1 MNQSLL
7 QSMQQILSQ
16 KGLPKRILVE
26 AIEEALLQAARRR
39 FGADASVSV
48 QFNDST
54 GEIRMSAPKRVV
66 EIMRTFASEIPVDE
80 AQKIDPDARVGQVI
94 QVPVKTQDFGRIE
107 AQLARQMLV
116 QKIKDAER
124 ANVYAL
130 YKDRIEE
137 IVSGVVQQE
146 HYRDVIVEIN
156 GAEAVLPA
164 AERLRNE
171 RYERGNRIRSLVI
184 DVVDPEDMERQGRR
198 PKASV
203 TLSRAHP
210 VLLIRLF
217 EQEVPEIADGLVHI
231 EAVARDPG
239 ERSKIAA
246 SSHESGIDPL
256 GTCVGVRGSRVQMV
270 MQELNGERIDVIE
283 WSPDPRRFIANA
295 LSPVKNVTEVSLEQ
309 DENGES
315 VAIVVVPDDQLS
327 LAIGRRGQNAR
338 LASDLTGW
346 HIDIVGEREAGAEA
360 RSQAIELFQSDDEQ
374 ADEAEEGAGA
384 AAEPPSEMTV
394 EELPGM
400 APKIAQALQE
410 HGYGTIAQLAEAD
423 PEELSDLLKLGAKT
437 TGKLVDT
444 ARLALNAEAVRL
456 SIQEDEASE

>member
-16 KGLPKRILVE
+16 KGLPKNILVE

-39 FGADASVSV
+39 FGAEASVSV

-66 EIMRTFASEIPVDE
+66 EIMRSFASEIPVDE
-80 AQKIDPDARVGQVI
+80 AQKIDPEARVGQII
-94 QVPVKTQDFGRIE
+94 QVPVKTRDFGRIE

-146 HYRDVIVEIN
+146 HYRDVIVEIES
-156 GAEAVLPA
+156 AEAVLPA

-171 RYERGNRIRSLVI
+171 RYERGNRIRSLII
-184 DVVDPEDMERQGRR
+184 DVVDPDDMERQGRR
-198 PKASV
+198 PRASV
-203 TLSRAHP
+203 VLSRAHP

-217 EQEVPEIADGLVHI
+217 EQEVPEIADGLVLV

-246 SSHESGIDPL
+246 SSRESGIDPV

-295 LSPVKNVTEVSLEQ
+295 LSPVKDISNVTLEE
-309 DENGES
+309 DENGEP
-315 VAIVVVPDDQLS
+315 VAVVVVPDDQLS

-346 HIDIVGEREAGAEA
+346 HIDIIGEREAGQEA
-360 RSQAIELFQSDDEQ
+360 RSQAIDLFKSDEE
-374 ADEAEEGAGA
+374 AAEEAEA
-384 AAEPPSEMTV
+384 AVSGSTEQPTGLSV

-400 APKIAQALQE
+400 APKIAQMLKE
-410 HGYGTIAQLAEAD
+410 HGYDSIADLAQAD
-423 PEELSDLLKLGAKT
+423 PERLSELLKLGAKT
-437 TGKLVDT
+437 TEKLVET
-444 ARLALNAEAVRL
+444 ARLALNAEE
-456 SIQEDEASE
+456 S

>member
-16 KGLPKRILVE
+16 RGLPKSILVE

-39 FGADASVSV
+39 FGEDASVSV

-54 GEIRMSAPKRVV
+54 GEINMSAPKRVV
-66 EIMRTFASEIPVDE
+66 EIMRSFASEIPVGE
-80 AQKIDPDARVGQVI
+80 AQKIYPEARVGQVV
-94 QVPVKTQDFGRIE
+94 QVPVKTRDFGRIE

-146 HYRDVIVEIN
+146 HYRDVIVEIE

-171 RYERGNRIRSLVI
+171 RYERGNRIRSLII
-184 DVVDPEDMERQGRR
+184 DVVDPDDMERQGRR
-198 PKASV
+198 PRASV
-203 TLSRAHP
+203 VLSRAHP

-217 EQEVPEIADGLVHI
+217 EQEVPEIADGLVLI

-246 SSHESGIDPL
+246 SSRESGIDPL

-295 LSPVKNVTEVSLEQ
+295 LSPVKDITNVTLEE
-309 DENGES
+309 DENGEP
-315 VAIVVVPDDQLS
+315 VAVVVVPDDQLS

-346 HIDIVGEREAGAEA
+346 HIDIIGEWEAGAEA
-360 RSQAIELFQSDDEQ
+360 RSQATDLFKPDGEAVEEAE
-374 ADEAEEGAGA
+374 ADEDA
-384 AAEPPSEMTV
+384 ATEQPTDLSV

-400 APKIAQALQE
+400 APKIAQMLKE
-410 HGYGTIAQLAEAD
+410 NGYDSISDLAEAD
-423 PEELSDLLKLGAKT
+423 PETLSELLKLGAKT
-437 TGKLVDT
+437 TEKLVET
-444 ARLALNAEAVRL
+444 ARQALNAE
-456 SIQEDEASE
+456 ETP

>member
-16 KGLPKRILVE
+16 KGLPKSILVE

-66 EIMRTFASEIPVDE
+66 EIMRSFASEIPVDE
-80 AQKIDPDARVGQVI
+80 AQKIYPEARVGQIV
-94 QVPVKTQDFGRIE
+94 QVPVKTRDFGRIE

-130 YKDRIEE
+130 YKDHIEE

-146 HYRDVIVEIN
+146 HYRDVIIEIE

-171 RYERGNRIRSLVI
+171 RYERGNRIRSLII
-184 DVVDPEDMERQGRR
+184 DVVNPEDMERQGRR
-198 PKASV
+198 PRASV
-203 TLSRAHP
+203 VLSRAHP

-217 EQEVPEIADGLVHI
+217 EQEVPEIADGLVLI

-246 SSHESGIDPL
+246 SSRESGIDPL
-256 GTCVGVRGSRVQMV
+256 GTCVGVRGSRVKMV

-295 LSPVKNVTEVSLEQ
+295 LSPVKDITNVTLEE
-309 DENGES
+309 DENGEP
-315 VAIVVVPDDQLS
+315 VAVVVVPDDQLS

-346 HIDIVGEREAGAEA
+346 HIDIIGEWEAGAEA
-360 RSQAIELFQSDDEQ
+360 RSQAIDLFKSDGE
-374 ADEAEEGAGA
+374 EAEE
-384 AAEPPSEMTV
+384 AEADPNASTEQPTDLSV

-400 APKIAQALQE
+400 APKIAQMLKE
-410 HGYGTIAQLAEAD
+410 HGYDSIAELAEAD
-423 PEELSDLLKLGAKT
+423 PEKLSELLNLGAKT
-437 TGKLVDT
+437 TEKLVET
-444 ARLALNAEAVRL
+444 ARQALNAEET
-456 SIQEDEASE
+456 S